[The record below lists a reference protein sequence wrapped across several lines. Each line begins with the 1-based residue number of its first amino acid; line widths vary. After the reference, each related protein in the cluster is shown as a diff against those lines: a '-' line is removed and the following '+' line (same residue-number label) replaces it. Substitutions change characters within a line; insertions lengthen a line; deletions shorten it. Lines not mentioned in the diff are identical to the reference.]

1 MRVRKG
7 RGSQPVDDDVRAA
20 TPAERVGMV
29 WPITVDAWAFM
40 GQDVAEFR
48 LPRHIVRVHSRKG

>member
-1 MRVRKG
+1 LG
-7 RGSQPVDDDVRAA
+7 RGAQPVDDDVRAA